1 MKRNEF
7 YQSAFSAKALFITG
21 LLIIPALLFNSG
33 IEYRVMQFLF
43 FWLLA
48 FLCGKKTNFIFT
60 VLITLFII
68 AFNLI
73 IPYGRVLFTIGAF
86 KITSG
91 ALEAGIHRAVTLQA
105 LIMLSKVTIRQDL
118 QLPGVFGKLL
128 GESLQMFSV
137 IMSRKY
143 KVTGKN
149 LIADID
155 SILLELSAEQTEFI
169 KEQSRIYTKP
179 AGYLILIF
187 TVLIAWL
194 PWYLNFMS
202 FAPLRLCVNL
212 FFKFLF
218 NIICLISN

>member
-1 MKRNEF
+1 MKRFEF
-7 YQSAFSAKALFITG
+7 YQNAFSARALFITG
-21 LLIIPALLFNSG
+21 LLIIPALLFIPG
-33 IEYRVMQFLF
+33 TEYRVMQFLF
-43 FWLLA
+43 FWFLA

-68 AFNLI
+68 VFNLI
-73 IPYGRVLFTIGAF
+73 IPYGRVLFSIGAF

-105 LIMLSKVTIRQDL
+105 LVMLSKVTIRQDL

-128 GESLQMFSV
+128 SESLQMFSV
-137 IMSRKY
+137 LMSRKY

-155 SILLELSAEQTEFI
+155 TIMLELSAEQIEI
-169 KEQSRIYTKP
+169 NKEQSRINTKP

-187 TVLIAWL
+187 ITLISWL
-194 PWYLNFMS
+194 PW
-202 FAPLRLCVNL
+202 
-212 FFKFLF
+212 FL
-218 NIICLISN
+218 